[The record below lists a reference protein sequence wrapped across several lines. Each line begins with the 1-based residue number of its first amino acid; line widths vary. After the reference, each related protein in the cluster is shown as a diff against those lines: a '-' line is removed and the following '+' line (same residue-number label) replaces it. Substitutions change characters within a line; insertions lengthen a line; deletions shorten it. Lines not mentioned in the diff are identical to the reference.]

1 MKKER
6 KEQLLLSFPAMP
18 VRISEEMQGKGAMNF
33 VVFVTNRPDGELFA
47 RCYHRYSDGKI
58 IERQRYVFAPDG
70 CVRYGKNDDE
80 PWKIRSD
87 FREPVFCQSSYGYT
101 FDNSYCILNADAIKE
116 SCMKYAPVSSHTSLL
131 FMEYLRLCCKHP
143 NFEYLVKQNY
153 DFLVTEM
160 YSGYWGTRQFLSVSP
175 YINWKSNNLL
185 KMLGL
190 NRSEFKALQ
199 GQEKLYESYRIW
211 RDRYEKTY
219 SIDKL
224 LLLTKVFGGEVGTGE
239 RFAAATGL
247 KIHRIARYLSENNID
262 KRDYSD
268 YLTQCRDLH
277 YDLCDTAI
285 SMPHNFEEMHCRL
298 SAIFEHSGSE
308 EMKPVFAENYV
319 KRKRLNY
326 ENETLMIRQPET
338 FDEIV
343 VEGKILNHCVGGY
356 AKRHTLYKL
365 HIMFIR
371 RKSDPT
377 KPFYTVEVSEPTL
390 DIIQVRGKRNATMTE
405 EVRSFVEEYKKY
417 LDEIKKET
425 MIVKELK

>member
-6 KEQLLLSFPAMP
+6 KSELLNCFPAVP
-18 VRISEEMQGKGAMNF
+18 VRVSEQMQGKGAMNY
-33 VVFVTNRPDGELFA
+33 VVLLAGMTGKELFV
-47 RCYHRYSDGKI
+47 RCYHRYTNGQL
-58 IERQRYVFAPDG
+58 IERQRYVFAEDG
-70 CVRYGKNDDE
+70 CVRYGKDDNE

-87 FREPVFCQSSYGYT
+87 FREPVFCQSNYGYT
-101 FDNSYCILNADAIKE
+101 FDNSYCVINVEAIKRTF
-116 SCMKYAPVSSHTSLL
+116 MKYAPINTHSSIL
-131 FMEYLRLCCKHP
+131 FIEYLRLCCKHP

-160 YSGYWGTRQFLSVSP
+160 YSGYWGTRQFLKVSP

-199 GQEKLYESYRIW
+199 GQECLYENYRAW

-224 LLLTKVFGGEVGTGE
+224 LLLTRVFGGEVGTGE

-247 KIHRIARYLSENNID
+247 KIHRIARYLDENNID

-298 SAIFEHSGSE
+298 SAIFKHSGSE
-308 EMKPVFAENYV
+308 EMKSVFAENYV

-343 VEGKILNHCVGGY
+343 VEGKVLNHCVGGY
-356 AKRHTLYKL
+356 ANRHTLYKL

-371 RKSDPT
+371 RKSDPA

-390 DIIQVRGKRNATMTE
+390 GIIQVRGKRNAAMTE
-405 EVRSFVEEYKKY
+405 EVRAFVEEYKKY